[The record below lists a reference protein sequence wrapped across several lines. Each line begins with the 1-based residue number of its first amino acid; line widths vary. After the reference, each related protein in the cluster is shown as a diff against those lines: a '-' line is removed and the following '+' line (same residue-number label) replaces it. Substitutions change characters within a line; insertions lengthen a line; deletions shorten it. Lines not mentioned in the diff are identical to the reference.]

1 MTRRLIGCAVVALG
15 LVLGLGLA
23 GCGSQPGKTLQTYGR
38 GKTPP
43 PLATLDQDATLA
55 LYPSNG
61 VTPLYTAKLSRGDQ
75 YGFRKEGDKT
85 VAVAGDQTIPLEG
98 KLTTS
103 YYWKKQKGSE

>member
-1 MTRRLIGCAVVALG
+1 MMKRGIAGTVLALVVALG
-15 LVLGLGLA
+15 AV

-43 PLATLDQDATLA
+43 PTATLGEDATLA

-61 VTPLYTAKLSRGDQ
+61 TTPIYTARLSRGDE
-75 YGFRKEGDKT
+75 YGFRQEGDRT
-85 VAVAGDQTIPLEG
+85 VAVAGEKTIPLEG

-103 YYWKKQKGSE
+103 WYWKKQKGSD

>member
-1 MTRRLIGCAVVALG
+1 MRNFLVATML
-15 LVLGLGLA
+15 LVLTLGLA
-23 GCGSQPGKTLQTYGR
+23 GCGTQPGKTLQTYGR

-43 PLATLDQDATLA
+43 PTATLDEDATLA

-61 VTPLYTAKLSRGDQ
+61 TTPIYTARLSRGDE

-85 VAVAGDQTIPLEG
+85 VAVAGDKTIPLEG

-103 YYWKKQKGSE
+103 YYWKKQKGSD

>member
-1 MTRRLIGCAVVALG
+1 MTKLMMQRGIAGVVLALA
-15 LVLGLGLA
+15 LAAA
-23 GCGSQPGKTLQTYGR
+23 GCGTQPGKTLQTYGR

-43 PLATLDQDATLA
+43 PTTTLGEDATLA

-61 VTPLYTAKLSRGDQ
+61 ATPIYTAHLSRGDE

-85 VAVAGDQTIPLEG
+85 VAVAGDKTIPLEG

-103 YYWKKQKGSE
+103 WYWKKQKAGE